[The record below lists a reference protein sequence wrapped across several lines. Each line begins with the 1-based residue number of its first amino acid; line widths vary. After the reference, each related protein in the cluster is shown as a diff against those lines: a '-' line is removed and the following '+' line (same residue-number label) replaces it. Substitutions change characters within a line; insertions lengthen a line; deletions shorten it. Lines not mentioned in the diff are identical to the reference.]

1 MCGCITLDPFEWRV
15 AKYFCLYVLSF
26 SGGTFCNIK
35 VLQDA
40 NVETVRSP
48 PKKRD
53 ARATRRPPS
62 PTYRPTSPAE
72 PPHPNSAGD
81 RLPLVCLF
89 DRLFH
94 NRELPGVRSCV
105 ALGMI
110 VAGAL
115 SYIANDRDFR
125 LSGLFAYRWAIAWWV
140 LLVFNLT
147 LGKFL
152 VSGLQQR

>member
-1 MCGCITLDPFEWRV
+1 MWKRCEARQRKEMHAPLADRPLPPTAPLHPPNLRTPTLQVIVF
-15 AKYFCLYVLSF
+15 
-26 SGGTFCNIK
+26 
-35 VLQDA
+35 
-40 NVETVRSP
+40 RSCAP
-48 PKKRD
+48 I
-53 ARATRRPPS
+53 A
-62 PTYRPTSPAE
+62 
-72 PPHPNSAGD
+72 
-81 RLPLVCLF
+81 VCLF

-125 LSGLFAYRWAIAWWV
+125 LSGLYAYRWAIAWWV